1 MKYALNLE
9 KDTGRILSACKVL
22 PNGNYDGMPKVE
34 GLPEGNLADYRFVE
48 GEFVHDPKP
57 KEKVEEQGATLEDR
71 VADLEADSTDMK
83 EALEMILS
91 GVTE

>member
-1 MKYALNLE
+1 MKYALNLAA
-9 KDTGRILSACKVL
+9 DGRILSATYKKYAPKDAVL
-22 PNGNYDGMPKVE
+22 VE
-34 GLPEGNLADYRFVE
+34 ELPEGNVADYLFVE
-48 GEFVHDPKP
+48 GEYIYDPIP
-57 KEKVEEQGATLEDR
+57 KEEVEEQGATLESR

>member
-1 MKYALNLE
+1 MEYVLNLE
-9 KDTGRILSACKVL
+9 KDTGRILSACVIL
-22 PNGNYDGMPKVE
+22 PNGNYKGMPKVE
-34 GLPEGNLADYRFVE
+34 ELPKGNLADYLFVE
-48 GEFVHDPKP
+48 GEYVYDPKP

-83 EALEMILS
+83 EALEMILN

>member
-9 KDTGRILSACKVL
+9 ADGRILSVTFEKYAPKDAVL
-22 PNGNYDGMPKVE
+22 VE
-34 GLPEGNLADYRFVE
+34 ELPEGNVADYRYVE
-48 GEFVHDPKP
+48 GEYIYDPIP
-57 KEKVEEQGATLEDR
+57 KEEVEEPGVTLEDR

-83 EALEMILS
+83 EALEMILN

>member
-1 MKYALNLE
+1 MKYALNLAE
-9 KDTGRILSACKVL
+9 DGRILSVTFAKYAPSGAPLV
-22 PNGNYDGMPKVE
+22 GE
-34 GLPEGNLADYRFVE
+34 LPEGNVADYRYVE
-48 GEFVHDPKP
+48 GEYIYDPIP
-57 KEKVEEQGATLEDR
+57 KEEVEEPGVTLEDR

>member
-9 KDTGRILSACKVL
+9 KDTGRILSACVML
-22 PNGNYDGMPKVE
+22 PNGNYKGMPKVE
-34 GLPEGNLADYRFVE
+34 ELPEGDITDYRWE
-48 GEFVHDPKP
+48 GEYIYDPSP
-57 KEKVEEQGATLEDR
+57 KEEVEEQGATLEDR

>member
-1 MKYALNLE
+1 MTYALKL
-9 KDTGRILSACKVL
+9 DDDGRILSSTYGKYAIGPGYTL
-22 PNGNYDGMPKVE
+22 VE
-34 GLPEGNLADYRFVE
+34 KLPEGDITDYCFVE
-48 GEFVHDPKP
+48 REFVHDPKP
-57 KEKVEEQGATLEDR
+57 KEKVEEPGATLESR

>member
-1 MKYALNLE
+1 MNYALLIGE
-9 KDTGRILSACKVL
+9 YGRILSVTFAKYATSGGYVL
-22 PNGNYDGMPKVE
+22 VSE
-34 GLPEGNLADYRFVE
+34 LPEGNVADYRYVE
-48 GEFVHDPKP
+48 GDYIYDPIP
-57 KEKVEEQGATLEDR
+57 KEEVEEQGATLEDR